1 MVLAAKISDRRGA
14 EFGYGY
20 DGDRVGA
27 KWTYVKDI
35 TSTFGRDPNL

>member
-14 EFGYGY
+14 GFGYGY